1 VPDGYLLDEYFRQ
14 YGLIAVF
21 AAIAVAVPTG
31 MLLLSWLFSILKVR
45 PNNPSEVKSSIYE
58 CGFETISERWNNFN
72 FRYYSI
78 ALLFVIFDVEV
89 VFLFPW
95 AASYGMMSTEFG
107 VFVLL
112 EMGVFVGILVLGWA
126 YAWRKGSLEW
136 S

>member
-1 VPDGYLLDEYFRQ
+1 MPDGYLLDEYFRQ

-21 AAIAVAVPTG
+21 AAVAVAVPTG
-31 MLLLSWLFSILKVR
+31 MLLLSWALSLVKVR
-45 PNNPSEVKSSIYE
+45 PNNPSEVKASIYE

-95 AASYGMMSTEFG
+95 AASYGVMSAEFG
-107 VFVLL
+107 TFVLL
-112 EMGVFVGILVLGWA
+112 EMVVFVGILVLGWA
-126 YAWRKGSLEW
+126 YAWKKGSLEW

>member
-1 VPDGYLLDEYFRQ
+1 MPDGYLLDEYFRQ

-95 AASYGMMSTEFG
+95 AASYGIMSTEFG